1 MTSGRPGG
9 EAMKADH
16 EIRDDVIRELR
27 GGPQLARPEAV
38 GVAVQDGAVVLTGHA
53 SSDAEKLAAGR
64 AARRVNGVRAVA
76 NELEVRL
83 PRAPRDDAE
92 IAQAVAHILESNVQI
107 PPGRVQASVEGG
119 RVTLEGHVDQALQ
132 RQGVERMVR
141 NVRGVIGVTNAI
153 TVLPPVTPR
162 QLRAQIGEAFQRA
175 AGVDARNIR
184 VEVVDHT
191 VELYGKVRSIR
202 EAAVAVETAAAA
214 PGVSRVED
222 HLVVS
227 P

>member
-1 MTSGRPGG
+1 
-9 EAMKADH
+9 MKADD

-27 GGPQLARPEAV
+27 WDPQIANPEAI
-38 GVAVQDGAVVLTGHA
+38 GVAVQDGAVALTGHV
-53 SSDAEKLAAGR
+53 SSHADKVTAER
-64 AARRVNGVRAVA
+64 AARRVNGVKAVA
-76 NELEVRL
+76 SELQMRL

-92 IAQAVAHILESNVQI
+92 IAKAIAHILESNVQI
-107 PPGRVQASVEGG
+107 PAGRVQASVEGG
-119 RVTLEGHVDQALQ
+119 RVTLEGHVEQEFQ
-132 RQGVERMVR
+132 RLEVERMVR
-141 NVRGVIGVTNAI
+141 SVRGVTAVTNAV

-162 QLRAQIGEAFQRA
+162 QVQAQIEEAFQRA
-175 AGVDARNIR
+175 PGVDTRNIR

-191 VELYGKVRSIR
+191 VELHGKVRSIR
-202 EAAVAVETAAAA
+202 EAAVAVQTAAAA

>member
-1 MTSGRPGG
+1 
-9 EAMKADH
+9 MKADN

-27 GGPQLARPEAV
+27 RDPQLGSPEAV

-53 SSDAEKLAAGR
+53 SGDAEKLAAER
-64 AARRVNGVRAVA
+64 AARRVNGVKAVA
-76 NELEVRL
+76 NALEVR
-83 PRAPRDDAE
+83 PSGAPRDDAE
-92 IAQAVAHILESNVQI
+92 IAQAVAHVLESNVQV
-107 PPGRVQASVEGG
+107 PPGRVQASVASG

-132 RQGVERMVR
+132 RDGVERMVR
-141 NVRGVIGVTNAI
+141 NVRGVSGLTNAI
-153 TVLPPVTPR
+153 TVPPAATPR
-162 QLRAQIGEAFQRA
+162 QLRAQIQEEFQRA

-191 VELYGKVRSIR
+191 VALYGKVRSIR
-202 EAAVAVETAAAA
+202 EAAVAVQTAAAA
-214 PGVSRVED
+214 AGVSRVED

>member
-1 MTSGRPGG
+1 
-9 EAMKADH
+9 MKADH

-27 GGPQLARPEAV
+27 SDPQIANPEAI
-38 GVAVQDGAVVLTGHA
+38 GVAVRDGAVVLTGRA
-53 SSDAEKLAAGR
+53 SSGAEKLAGQR
-64 AARRVNGVRAVA
+64 VARRVNGVKAVA

-83 PRAPRDDAE
+83 SAAARDDAD
-92 IAQAVAHILESNVQI
+92 IARAVAHILESNVQI
-107 PPGRVQASVEGG
+107 PPGRVQASVAGR

-132 RQGVERMVR
+132 RHGVERMVR
-141 NVRGVIGVTNAI
+141 SVRGVIGVTNAI
-153 TVLPPVTPR
+153 TVPPPVTPR
-162 QLRAQIGEAFQRA
+162 QLQAQLEEAFQRA
-175 AGVDARNIR
+175 AGVDARKIT

-202 EAAVAVETAAAA
+202 EAAAVVATAAAT